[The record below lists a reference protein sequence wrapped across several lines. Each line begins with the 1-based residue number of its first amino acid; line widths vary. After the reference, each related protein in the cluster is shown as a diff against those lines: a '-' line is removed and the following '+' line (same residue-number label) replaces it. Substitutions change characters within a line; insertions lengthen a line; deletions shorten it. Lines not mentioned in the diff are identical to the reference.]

1 MDNQIHLLELDEDSA
16 SQVVKRASIVHPE
29 GEIWQLA
36 AHPDHATGLFATRFS
51 SVGTDGA
58 QKTGAAIWKRPAEGE
73 GGLTDPDCRVPGEL
87 SFLSWSPASSQSR
100 LMVLHENQVI
110 IFGLLE

>member
-1 MDNQIHLLELDEDSA
+1 MLELDEDSA
-16 SQVVKRASIVHPE
+16 SQVVKRASFVHPE

-58 QKTGAAIWKRPAEGE
+58 QKTGAAVWKCPPEGE
-73 GGLTDPDCRVPGEL
+73 GLSDPVCRVPGEL
-87 SFLSWSPASSQSR
+87 SFVSWSPASSQSR
-100 LMVLHENQVI
+100 LMVLYENQVI
-110 IFGLLE
+110 AKIMAVTQIF